1 MYTSGYANRS
11 SSFPTTTHNAARTAT

>member
-11 SSFPTTTHNAARTAT
+11 SSFPTTTHNAART